1 MKMTMNSQ
9 RSLGRALGTVAL
21 LATLGLSSL
30 NALASELTPGEVRKI
45 DREALKITLRHGEIR
60 KLDMPPMTMVFQ
72 VRDEKQLER
81 LKVGDKVLF
90 AAEKSAGGAYVV
102 TELQS
107 AAP

>member
-30 NALASELTPGEVRKI
+30 SALATELTPGEVRKI
-45 DREALKITLRHGEIR
+45 DREARKITLRHGEIR
-60 KLDMPPMTMVFQ
+60 NLDMPPMTMVFQ
-72 VRDEKQLER
+72 VRDEALLER
-81 LKVGDKVLF
+81 VKVGDKVIF
-90 AAEKSAGGAYVV
+90 TAEKNAGGGYVV
-102 TELQS
+102 TQLEA